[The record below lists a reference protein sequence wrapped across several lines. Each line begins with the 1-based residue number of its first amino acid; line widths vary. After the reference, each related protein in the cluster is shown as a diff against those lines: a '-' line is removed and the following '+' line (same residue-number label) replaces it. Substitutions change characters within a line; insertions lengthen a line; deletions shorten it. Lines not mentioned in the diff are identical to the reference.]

1 MSVFVMKLIAM
12 ASMLCDHAA
21 VFLYPFHFISHPA
34 YVYMRAVGRL
44 AFPIFAF
51 LIVNGYEK
59 TRDVKRYLTR
69 LIAFA
74 AISQIPYVL
83 TGDVNRHPVGSG
95 LDVTLG
101 EHWAVCLVL
110 IVLACVVWFS
120 TVRLDGSVLW
130 LLLALSMAVLRV
142 SYCGVRI
149 LSDHLNVF
157 YTLALGLS
165 AVALA
170 DRVLRPERDWV
181 KLLAQGLALLGVFYL
196 AGEHMDYRTLGA
208 ALILAIWLA
217 RESRFSQAGVILLWC
232 VVEYIIPR
240 HPMTHFLI
248 AALSLAPILLYKGKK
263 GPPLKLAFY
272 AIYPAHLA
280 VLGALTVYYTLGAAP

>member
-1 MSVFVMKLIAM
+1 M
-12 ASMLCDHAA
+12 
-21 VFLYPFHFISHPA
+21 
-34 YVYMRAVGRL
+34 

-51 LIVNGYEK
+51 LIVNGYGK

-74 AISQIPYVL
+74 VISQIPYVL
-83 TGDVNRHPVGSG
+83 TGDVNRHPEGSG
-95 LDVTLG
+95 LTVALG

-110 IVLACVVWFS
+110 IVLACVVWFC
-120 TVRLDGSVLW
+120 TVRKDRSVLW
-130 LLLALSMAVLRV
+130 LLLALSIAVLRV

-149 LSDHLNVF
+149 LSGHLNVF

-170 DRVLRPERDWV
+170 DRLLRPERDWG

-196 AGEHMDYRTLGA
+196 TGEHMDYRTLGA
-208 ALILAIWLA
+208 ALILSIWLA
-217 RESRFSQAGVILLWC
+217 RENRFSQAGVILLWC
-232 VVEYIIPR
+232 VMEYIIPKQ
-240 HPMTHFLI
+240 PIGHFFA
-248 AALSLAPILLYKGKK
+248 AALSLVPILLYKGKK

-280 VLGALTVYYTLGAAP
+280 VLGALTVYYILGALPQ